1 MSAEVVSCFNPL
13 FTEETRPGAVTGNQ
27 HGPARP
33 STEVRCS
40 ESPHSLICPLL
51 TSEPAQGRDAASSD
65 SPDVESF
72 PNCSTAS
79 WFLGYEWDEAGI
91 LHHFL
96 LLNRSGKRTWL
107 LQWRQMRYLSN
118 TGDTCSITVR
128 LSSEAALT
136 SETWRCTTE
145 PSHDWTERNR
155 KHDNKLSRMSEEG
168 QSVTKPTWTNHTH
181 QQVCMRHQT

>member
-1 MSAEVVSCFNPL
+1 MLESPL
-13 FTEETRPGAVTGNQ
+13 YRRNQ
-27 HGPARP
+27 ARCSNWQPARP
-33 STEVRCS
+33 ILVQKSGAQNPP
-40 ESPHSLICPLL
+40 PHSLICPLL

-72 PNCSTAS
+72 PDCSTAS

-118 TGDTCSITVR
+118 TGNTCSITVR
-128 LSSEAALT
+128 LGSVAALT
-136 SETWRCTTE
+136 WETRRCTTE
-145 PSHDWTERNR
+145 RSHDWTERNR
-155 KHDNKLSRMSEEG
+155 KHDNKLSQTSEEG
-168 QSVTKPTWTNHTH
+168 QSVAKPT
-181 QQVCMRHQT
+181 